1 MGKYHDST
9 TNYSGRTVDLLLL
22 QFVGVPQADVHVHPD
37 VANVPRMTTGI
48 EKLAQRFA
56 QLFLTQAGT
65 VKNRDTEGTD
75 FMTLLGSGRIY
86 DDNTLRSAAAAA
98 NKAVFNQMRTEDLAL
113 NTPDD
118 EMLASST
125 ITELKL
131 DRSTATVSVT
141 FALVTA
147 AGDKYV
153 YTIPVETGV

>member
-1 MGKYHDST
+1 MSVYHDST

-22 QFVGVPQADVHVHPD
+22 QFVDMPRADVHVKPD

-48 EKLAQRFA
+48 EKLVQRFA
-56 QLFLTQAGT
+56 QLFLTQVGT
-65 VKNRDTEGTD
+65 VRNRDAEGTN
-75 FMTLLGSGRIY
+75 FMSLLGSGHIY

-118 EMLASST
+118 EMLESST

-131 DRSTATVSVT
+131 DRYTATVSVT

>member
-1 MGKYHDST
+1 MSVYHDST

-22 QFVGVPQADVHVHPD
+22 QFVGTPQADVRVRPD
-37 VANVPRMTTGI
+37 AANVPRMTTGI
-48 EKLAQRFA
+48 EKLVQRFA
-56 QLFLTQAGT
+56 QLFLTQVGT
-65 VKNRDTEGTD
+65 VRNRDTEGTD
-75 FMTLLGSGRIY
+75 FMSLLGSGHIY

-98 NKAVFNQMRTEDLAL
+98 NKAVFNQMRTEDLVL

-118 EMLASST
+118 EMLESST
-125 ITELKL
+125 ITDLSM

-141 FALVTA
+141 FALTTA